1 MLLSQRRVWHRR
13 VLEDSLIVAEHVRRS
28 LYGRSKHSDLV
39 AKRLDLLHCSFHRYK
54 LTAKG
59 TRFHRVLSFTIPNN
73 WGSVNKYEN
82 ASLRPSCDL
91 VPGMV
96 RIHKT
101 MS

>member
-13 VLEDSLIVAEHVRRS
+13 VLEDSLIVAKHVCRS

-82 ASLRPSCDL
+82 ASLRRRVTLSPAWSEST
-91 VPGMV
+91 
-96 RIHKT
+96 KQ
-101 MS
+101 